1 MSVSKD
7 AAMNQDVYVG
17 IEHLRGQLTDITL
30 VMLAAAR
37 QLARGTGGSV
47 VGVLLGHKLE
57 ELAGSLPADR
67 VISIDHPALAEF
79 NPDAYSRVLASLL
92 KEQAPRAVLFGE
104 TSMGA
109 ELGALLSA
117 RLGWPLVSHCQTLRV
132 DEGTPRFISQICGG
146 KIMAQ
151 GDLPG
156 PTALLTMIPG
166 GFKPESGGPQPS
178 PQIVS
183 MPAPLLE
190 DLRVRLK
197 QYLEPEVGDVD
208 ISRVPILVA
217 VGRGIQNKDNL
228 ELAEGL
234 AEVLGGVVCG
244 SRPIVDQGWLPTS
257 RLVGKSGRKV
267 KPKLYLALGI
277 SGAPEHLEGLADAEM
292 IVAINTDPGAPIFD
306 VAKYGAAADL
316 FDLVP
321 VLTEKMRQAKSG

>member
-1 MSVSKD
+1 MS
-7 AAMNQDVYVG
+7 QDIYVCV
-17 IEHLRGQLTDITL
+17 EHLRGQLTDITL

-47 VGVLLGHKLE
+47 VAVLLGHRVE
-57 ELAGSLPADR
+57 ELAASLPADR
-67 VISIDHPALAEF
+67 VISIDDEALGEF
-79 NPDAYSRVLASLL
+79 NPDAYLRVLAILL

-104 TSMGA
+104 TSIGT
-109 ELGALLSA
+109 ELGAVLSV

-132 DEGTPRFISQICGG
+132 DEGSPRFVSQICGG
-146 KIMAQ
+146 KIMAE

-156 PTALLTMIPG
+156 PIALLTMIPG
-166 GFKPESGGPQPS
+166 GFKPTSREPQSS
-178 PQIVS
+178 PRIVY
-183 MPAPLLE
+183 MPAPPLQ
-190 DLRVRLK
+190 DLRVTLK

-217 VGRGIQNKDNL
+217 VGRGIQNQDNL

-267 KPKLYLALGI
+267 KPTLYLALGI

-306 VAKYGAAADL
+306 VARYGSVTDL